1 MRYAL
6 RPAYIPHPTSI
17 FFHYEHVSDRM
28 KHMKRTAL
36 LSSMVF
42 AISLL
47 FVGGCAHGAP
57 PKGPAGLLA
66 AAERCREALYGSNK
80 NMRYRHH
87 WSKCLGLYEAVYV
100 QYPGTD
106 EAARALYQAA
116 RMLTRLYPYSGK
128 KEDLDQAIDLCRRL
142 SEGNSTHRL
151 ADDAQYLIGE
161 IVSEHKKDLAQAYV
175 EFLKVEV
182 RFPAGDM
189 RPAARKMLDRLALD
203 LDRKEEEKRAA
214 ERHDSGS
221 PMVSVMGVRHW
232 STPTYTRVVIDVDN
246 PTKYTHHLLKPDP
259 DLNTPR
265 RLYVDLEKAKVSAE
279 IDSQVPI
286 GDGLLQRARAGQ
298 YTPESV
304 RVVLDTESLGGYKV
318 FHLYDP
324 FRIVV
329 DVKRQEQEQEK
340 PAPPSFAGKTKPVP
354 VRKGIR
360 RAETPE
366 STASLAKQLGLS
378 VRRIV
383 IDPGH
388 GGKDPGCYISGS
400 VEEKDVVLSL
410 AKVVAEKI
418 SRTVGCEVH
427 LTRAED
433 VFLPLERRTAIANM
447 KKADLFISLHINA
460 HRDSA
465 IHGLETYFLNVTTD
479 ESAVTVA
486 ARENATSERNISD
499 LQKILNDLMLNT
511 KIHESSRLAHEVQK
525 GMLRGV
531 GSRFKQIRDL
541 GVKQA
546 PFYVLIGAEMPA
558 ILVET
563 GFITNP
569 AERKRL
575 LTRTYQETLAE
586 GIAAGIKRYIQ
597 GIADVYQGG

>member
-1 MRYAL
+1 
-6 RPAYIPHPTSI
+6 
-17 FFHYEHVSDRM
+17 M
-28 KHMKRTAL
+28 KYTASF
-36 LSSMVF
+36 LSTGLV
-42 AISLL
+42 LL
-47 FVGGCAHGAP
+47 FLLVGGCAHAAP
-57 PKGPAGLLA
+57 PRGPAGLLA
-66 AAERCREALYGSNK
+66 AADQCREALYRSGK
-80 NMRYRHH
+80 DMRYRHN
-87 WSKCLGLYEAVYV
+87 WSKCLGLYEKIYS
-100 QYPGTD
+100 QQPGTD
-106 EAARALYQAA
+106 EAARALYQSA
-116 RMLTRLYPYSGK
+116 RMLTRLHAYSGK
-128 KEDLDQAIDLCRRL
+128 MEDLEQAIVLCRHL
-142 SEGNSTHRL
+142 AEGPGSHRL
-151 ADDAQYLIGE
+151 ADDAQYMIGE
-161 IVSEHKKDLAQAYV
+161 IFYEHKKDLQQAYV

-189 RPAARKMLDRLALD
+189 RPAARKMLDQVALD
-203 LDRKEEEKRAA
+203 LEKKEEEKRSA
-214 ERHDSGS
+214 EKVDSGS
-221 PMVSVMGVRHW
+221 AMVSVTGVRHW
-232 STPTYTRVVIDVDN
+232 STPTYTRVVIDLDQ

-259 DLNTPR
+259 DLKTPR
-265 RLYVDLEKAKVSAE
+265 RLYVDLEKARVSAE

-298 YTPESV
+298 YTPDSV

-329 DVKRQEQEQEK
+329 DVKRQEEDK
-340 PAPPSFAGKTKPVP
+340 AAAPAAVTKAKPVP
-354 VRKGIR
+354 VRKGVR
-360 RAETPE
+360 KAETPE
-366 STASLAKQLGLS
+366 ETASLAKQLGLS
-378 VRRIV
+378 VRKIV

-388 GGKDPGCYISGS
+388 GGKDPGCYISGGIK
-400 VEEKDVVLSL
+400 EKRVVLSL
-410 AKVVAEKI
+410 AEVVAEKI
-418 SRTVGCEVH
+418 RQKVGCEVY

-460 HRDSA
+460 HRDPA

-511 KIHESSRLAHEVQK
+511 KIHESSRLAHRVQN
-525 GMLRGV
+525 GMLRQV
-531 GSRFKQIRDL
+531 GSRFKQVRDL

-575 LTRTYQETLAE
+575 LTRSYQETLAE
-586 GIAAGIKRYIQ
+586 GIADGIRRYIRD
-597 GIADVYQGG
+597 IEEVYQGG

>member
-1 MRYAL
+1 MKSTATVISTVL
-6 RPAYIPHPTSI
+6 AM
-17 FFHYEHVSDRM
+17 FF
-28 KHMKRTAL
+28 
-36 LSSMVF
+36 VF
-42 AISLL
+42 M
-47 FVGGCAHGAP
+47 GGCAHAEP
-57 PKGPAGLLA
+57 PRSPASLLA
-66 AAERCREALYGSNK
+66 TADQCRGALYASNK
-80 NMRYRHH
+80 SMRYRDR
-87 WSKCLGLYEAVYV
+87 WSKCLRLYEAVYS
-100 QYPGTD
+100 QHPGTD
-106 EAARALYQAA
+106 EASRALYQAA
-116 RMLTRLYPYSGK
+116 RMLTRLYDYSGK
-128 KEDLDQAIDLCRRL
+128 KEDLDQAIDLCKRL
-142 SEGNSTHRL
+142 SEGDPSHRL
-151 ADDAQYLIGE
+151 ADDAQYMIGE
-161 IVSEHKKDLAQAYV
+161 IVYEHKKDLHQAYV

-189 RPAARKMLDRLALD
+189 RPAARKMLDRLAQELE
-203 LDRKEEEKRAA
+203 RKEEEKRAA
-214 ERHDSGS
+214 KKSDSGS
-221 PMVSVMGVRHW
+221 PMVSVTDVRHW

-259 DLNTPR
+259 GLNTPR
-265 RLYVDLEKAKVSAE
+265 RLYVDLENARVSAE
-279 IDSQVPI
+279 IDSQIPI

-329 DVKRQEQEQEK
+329 DVKRQEEEK
-340 PAPPSFAGKTKPVP
+340 PAPPPAAIKAKPVP
-354 VRKGIR
+354 AVRKGIR
-360 RAETPE
+360 RADMPE

-388 GGKDPGCYISGS
+388 GGKDPGCYISGR
-400 VEEKDVVLSL
+400 VEEKDMVLSL

-418 SRTVGCEVH
+418 RQKVGCEVS
-427 LTRAED
+427 LTREED
-433 VFLPLERRTAIANM
+433 IFLPLERRTAIANM

-465 IHGLETYFLNVTTD
+465 VHGLETYFLNVTTD

-486 ARENATSERNISD
+486 ARENATSEHNISD

-511 KIHESSRLAHEVQK
+511 KIHESSRLAHQVQK

-531 GSRFKQIRDL
+531 GSRFEQTRDL

-575 LTRTYQETLAE
+575 LARTYQETLAE
-586 GIAAGIKRYIQ
+586 GIAEGIKRYIR
-597 GIADVYQGG
+597 GIEEVYQGG

>member
-1 MRYAL
+1 
-6 RPAYIPHPTSI
+6 
-17 FFHYEHVSDRM
+17 V
-28 KHMKRTAL
+28 
-36 LSSMVF
+36 
-42 AISLL
+42 
-47 FVGGCAHGAP
+47 
-57 PKGPAGLLA
+57 
-66 AAERCREALYGSNK
+66 
-80 NMRYRHH
+80 
-87 WSKCLGLYEAVYV
+87 
-100 QYPGTD
+100 
-106 EAARALYQAA
+106 
-116 RMLTRLYPYSGK
+116 
-128 KEDLDQAIDLCRRL
+128 
-142 SEGNSTHRL
+142 
-151 ADDAQYLIGE
+151 
-161 IVSEHKKDLAQAYV
+161 
-175 EFLKVEV
+175 
-182 RFPAGDM
+182 
-189 RPAARKMLDRLALD
+189 
-203 LDRKEEEKRAA
+203 
-214 ERHDSGS
+214 
-221 PMVSVMGVRHW
+221 
-232 STPTYTRVVIDVDN
+232 
-246 PTKYTHHLLKPDP
+246 
-259 DLNTPR
+259 
-265 RLYVDLEKAKVSAE
+265 
-279 IDSQVPI
+279 IDSQIPI

-298 YTPESV
+298 YTRDSV

-329 DVKRQEQEQEK
+329 DVKRQEEDK
-340 PAPPSFAGKTKPVP
+340 PALVPSAAKAKQPIP
-354 VRKGIR
+354 VRKGVR
-360 RAETPE
+360 KAETPE

-410 AKVVAEKI
+410 AKVVAQKI
-418 SRTVGCEVH
+418 SQMVGCEVH
-427 LTRAED
+427 LTREED

-531 GSRFKQIRDL
+531 GSRFKLIRDL

-569 AERKRL
+569 AERKKL

-586 GIAAGIKRYIQ
+586 GIAEGIKRYIR
-597 GIADVYQGG
+597 GIKEVYQGG

>member
-1 MRYAL
+1 M
-6 RPAYIPHPTSI
+6 
-17 FFHYEHVSDRM
+17 SDLGLGM
-28 KHMKRTAL
+28 NEKLFDGGMKRTANI
-36 LSSMVF
+36 
-42 AISLL
+42 ISILCAGSFL
-47 FVGGCAHGAP
+47 FMGGWAHAAP
-57 PKGPAGLLA
+57 PKGPASLLTSA
-66 AAERCREALYGSNK
+66 DQCRETLYRSNK
-80 NMRYRHH
+80 NMRYRHQ
-87 WSKCLGLYEAVYV
+87 WAKCLGLYESVYS
-100 QYPGTD
+100 QHPATD
-106 EAARALYQAA
+106 EAPWALYQSA
-116 RMLTRLYPYSGK
+116 RMLLKLYPYSGK
-128 KEDLDQAIDLCRRL
+128 EEDLDRAIELCRRL
-142 SEGNSTHRL
+142 SEGYPTHRL
-151 ADDAQYLIGE
+151 ADDAQYMIGE
-161 IVSEHKKDLAQAYV
+161 IVYEHKKDLAQAYV

-182 RFPAGDM
+182 KFPAGDM
-189 RPAARKMLDRLALD
+189 RSAARKMLDQLALH
-203 LDRKEEEKRAA
+203 LDKKEEEKRAA
-214 ERHDSGS
+214 EKGDSGS
-221 PMVSVMGVRHW
+221 QLVSVTDVRHW
-232 STPTYTRVVIDVDN
+232 STPTYTRVVIDLDSS
-246 PTKYTHHLLKPDP
+246 TKYTHHLLKPDP
-259 DLNTPR
+259 GLNTPR
-265 RLYVDLEKAKVSAE
+265 RLYVDLEKARVSAE
-279 IDSQVPI
+279 IDSQIPI

-298 YTPESV
+298 YTPDSV

-329 DVKRQEQEQEK
+329 DVKRQEEEK
-340 PAPPSFAGKTKPVP
+340 STPPPLAVKAKPVP

-366 STASLAKQLGLS
+366 NTASLAKQLGLS

-388 GGKDPGCYISGS
+388 GGKDPGCYISEGI
-400 VEEKDVVLSL
+400 EEKDVVLSL
-410 AKVVAEKI
+410 AKVVADRI
-418 SRTVGCEVH
+418 RRVVGCEVY

-465 IHGLETYFLNVTTD
+465 IHGLETFFLNVTTD

-499 LQKILNDLMLNT
+499 LQKILNDLLLNT
-511 KIHESSRLAHEVQK
+511 KIHESSRLAHQVQG
-525 GMLRGV
+525 GMLRQV
-531 GSRFKQIRDL
+531 GDRFKEVRDL

-569 AERKRL
+569 GERKRL

-586 GIAAGIKRYIQ
+586 GIAEGIKRYIR
-597 GIADVYQGG
+597 GIEDVYHGG

>member
-1 MRYAL
+1 
-6 RPAYIPHPTSI
+6 
-17 FFHYEHVSDRM
+17 M
-28 KHMKRTAL
+28 KHIATVISAA
-36 LSSMVF
+36 F
-42 AISLL
+42 AMFLL
-47 FVGGCAHGAP
+47 FMGGWAHAEP
-57 PKGPAGLLA
+57 PEGPASLLA
-66 AAERCREALYGSNK
+66 AADQCRGALYRSNK
-80 NMRYRHH
+80 GMRYRQQ
-87 WSKCLGLYEAVYV
+87 WSKCLGLYEAVYS
-100 QYPGTD
+100 QYPATD
-106 EAARALYQAA
+106 EAPRALYQSA
-116 RMLTRLYPYSGK
+116 RMLMRLYPYSGK

-142 SEGNSTHRL
+142 SEGYRTHRL
-151 ADDAQYLIGE
+151 ADDAQYMIGE
-161 IVSEHKKDLAQAYV
+161 IFYEHKKDLAQAYV

-189 RPAARKMLDRLALD
+189 QPAARKMLDRLALD
-203 LDRKEEEKRAA
+203 LDRKEEAKRAA
-214 ERHDSGS
+214 ERGDSDS
-221 PMVSVMGVRHW
+221 RLVLVTGVRHW
-232 STPTYTRVVIDVDN
+232 STPTYTRVVIDLDS

-259 DLNTPR
+259 GLNTPR
-265 RLYVDLEKAKVSAE
+265 RLYVDLEKARVSAE
-279 IDSQVPI
+279 IDSQIPI

-298 YTPESV
+298 YTPDSV

-318 FHLYDP
+318 FPLYDP

-329 DVKRQEQEQEK
+329 DVKRQEEEK
-340 PAPPSFAGKTKPVP
+340 PAPPPSAAKAKPVP

-388 GGKDPGCYISGS
+388 GGKDPGSYISGGI
-400 VEEKDVVLSL
+400 EEKDVVLSL
-410 AKVVAEKI
+410 AKVVADKI
-418 SRTVGCEVH
+418 HREVGCEVY

-486 ARENATSERNISD
+486 ARENATSEHNISD
-499 LQKILNDLMLNT
+499 LQKILNDLLLNT
-511 KIHESSRLAHEVQK
+511 KIHESSRLAHQVQK
-525 GMLRGV
+525 GMLHQV
-531 GSRFKQIRDL
+531 GSRFNQIRDL

-569 AERKRL
+569 RERKRL
-575 LTRTYQETLAE
+575 LTRTYQETLAD
-586 GIAAGIKRYIQ
+586 GIAEGIKRYIR
-597 GIADVYQGG
+597 GIEEVYQGG

>member
-1 MRYAL
+1 
-6 RPAYIPHPTSI
+6 
-17 FFHYEHVSDRM
+17 M
-28 KHMKRTAL
+28 KHINRIAPLISTA
-36 LSSMVF
+36 F
-42 AISLL
+42 AMFLL
-47 FVGGCAHGAP
+47 FMGGCAHAEP

-80 NMRYRHH
+80 SMRYRHQ
-87 WSKCLGLYEAVYV
+87 WSKCLGLYETVYA
-100 QYPGTD
+100 QHPGTD
-106 EAARALYQAA
+106 EAARSLYQSA
-116 RMLTRLYPYSGK
+116 RMLTRLYAYSGK

-161 IVSEHKKDLAQAYV
+161 IVYEHKKDLAQAYV

-189 RPAARKMLDRLALD
+189 RPAARKMLDRLAHH
-203 LDRKEEEKRAA
+203 LDRKEEEKRSA
-214 ERHDSGS
+214 ERHDSGF
-221 PMVSVMGVRHW
+221 PMVAVTGVRHW
-232 STPTYTRVVIDVDN
+232 STPTYTRVVIDLDN
-246 PTKYTHHLLKPDP
+246 PTKYIHHLLKPDP
-259 DLNTPR
+259 DLNTPP
-265 RLYVDLEKAKVSAE
+265 RLYVDLEKARVSAE
-279 IDSQVPI
+279 IDTQIPI

-298 YTPESV
+298 FTPESV

-329 DVKRQEQEQEK
+329 DVKRQEEAQSA
-340 PAPPSFAGKTKPVP
+340 PAPSAAKAKQLIP
-354 VRKGIR
+354 VRKGVR
-360 RAETPE
+360 KAETPE

-388 GGKDPGCYISGS
+388 GGRDPGSYISGGIL
-400 VEEKDVVLSL
+400 EKDVVLSL
-410 AKVVAEKI
+410 AKVVAQKI
-418 SRTVGCEVH
+418 SQTVGCEVH
-427 LTRAED
+427 LTREED

-479 ESAVTVA
+479 ERAVTVA

-499 LQKILNDLMLNT
+499 LQRILNDLMLNT

-525 GMLRGV
+525 GMLRGI

-575 LTRTYQETLAE
+575 LTRNYQDTLAE
-586 GIAAGIKRYIQ
+586 GIANGIKRYIRD
-597 GIADVYQGG
+597 IADVYQGG

>member
-1 MRYAL
+1 
-6 RPAYIPHPTSI
+6 
-17 FFHYEHVSDRM
+17 M
-28 KHMKRTAL
+28 KQTATFLSTGLVMLFL
-36 LSSMVF
+36 L
-42 AISLL
+42 
-47 FVGGCAHGAP
+47 VGGCAHADP
-57 PKGPAGLLA
+57 PIGRASLLA
-66 AAERCREALYGSNK
+66 AADQCREALYRFGK
-80 NMRYRHH
+80 DMRYRQN
-87 WSKCLGLYEAVYV
+87 WSKCLGLYEAIYS
-100 QYPGTD
+100 QHSGTD
-106 EAARALYQAA
+106 EAARALYQSA
-116 RMLTRLYPYSGK
+116 RMLTRLHAYSGK
-128 KEDLDQAIDLCRRL
+128 MEDLEQAIVLCRQL
-142 SEGNSTHRL
+142 SEGHGSHRL
-151 ADDAQYLIGE
+151 ADDAQYMIGE
-161 IVSEHKKDLAQAYV
+161 IFYEHKKDLQQAYV

-182 RFPAGDM
+182 RFPTGDM
-189 RPAARKMLDRLALD
+189 RPAARKMLDRVALD
-203 LDRKEEEKRAA
+203 LEKKEEEKRSS
-214 ERHDSGS
+214 EKVDSGS
-221 PMVSVMGVRHW
+221 AMVSVTGVRHW
-232 STPTYTRVVIDVDN
+232 STPTYTRVVIDLDQ

-259 DLNTPR
+259 DLKTPR
-265 RLYVDLEKAKVSAE
+265 RLYVDLEKARVSAE

-298 YTPESV
+298 YTPDSV

-329 DVKRQEQEQEK
+329 DVKRQEEDK
-340 PAPPSFAGKTKPVP
+340 PAAPAAVAKAKPVP
-354 VRKGIR
+354 VRKGVR
-360 RAETPE
+360 KAETPE
-366 STASLAKQLGLS
+366 DTASLAKQLGLS
-378 VRRIV
+378 VRKIV

-388 GGKDPGCYISGS
+388 GGKDPGCYISGGI
-400 VEEKDVVLSL
+400 EEKSVVLSL
-410 AKVVAEKI
+410 AEVVAEKI
-418 SRTVGCEVH
+418 RQKVGCEVF

-460 HRDSA
+460 HRDAA

-511 KIHESSRLAHEVQK
+511 KIHESSRLAHQVQN
-525 GMLRGV
+525 GMLRQV
-531 GSRFKQIRDL
+531 GSRFKQVRDL

-575 LTRTYQETLAE
+575 LTRSYQETLAE
-586 GIAAGIKRYIQ
+586 GIADGVKRYIRDIQ
-597 GIADVYQGG
+597 EVYQGG